1 MKVLRTILRAFIVG
15 IGVGILVAPRAGNET
30 RRMLSERL
38 NGVLEGANGLADKL
52 DQPAGSGNVTGSSQS
67 RSVGGDDAITM

>member
-15 IGVGILVAPRAGNET
+15 IGVGILVAPRAGTET

-38 NGVLEGANGLADKL
+38 NGVLEGANGLADKI
-52 DQPAGSGNVTGSSQS
+52 DQSSSSGSSTGGSQS
-67 RSVGGDDAITM
+67 RSVGSTDA

>member
-15 IGVGILVAPRAGNET
+15 IGVGILVAPRAGTET

-52 DQPAGSGNVTGSSQS
+52 DQSTSSSSSTGSSQS
-67 RSVGGDDAITM
+67 RSVGSSDA